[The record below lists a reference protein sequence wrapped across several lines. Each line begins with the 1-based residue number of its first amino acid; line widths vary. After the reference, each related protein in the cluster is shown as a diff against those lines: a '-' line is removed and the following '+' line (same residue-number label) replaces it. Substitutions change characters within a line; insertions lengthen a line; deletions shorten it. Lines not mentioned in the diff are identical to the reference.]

1 MMYIT
6 QNLNVLFVVNNKI
19 FNEIYSILMLRS
31 LYKKTHADVFEM
43 GNNCIMFYDNQ
54 YMVRLI
60 FLEIKNTHFPVNSNV
75 LLYCAHQ
82 VKEFK
87 LRISHVLS

>member
-31 LYKKTHADVFEM
+31 KYKKTHADVFEM

-54 YMVRLI
+54 YMVRLM
-60 FLEIKNTHFPVNSNV
+60 FLEIKDTHFPVNSNV
-75 LLYCAHQ
+75 
-82 VKEFK
+82 
-87 LRISHVLS
+87 

>member
-6 QNLNVLFVVNNKI
+6 QNLNVLFVVNNKF
-19 FNEIYSILMLRS
+19 FNEIDNILMLRS

-75 LLYCAHQ
+75 
-82 VKEFK
+82 
-87 LRISHVLS
+87 